1 MMKNCF
7 SHNTNWLRSNIN
19 IDYRILFIQFGDFE
33 KAIFDLETNDGETYY
48 SQRYSVEWVKKLAQF
63 VDSILVICLSKDYS
77 NRPCH
82 KKITT
87 TGINYWG
94 NKLNKKILIEEIKKF
109 NPTHI
114 ILTTPL
120 DPVISY
126 SIKNKIKIFPIFAD
140 SFFKKKLSPR
150 KTIIRDF
157 YKFIRIQRLSYLL
170 QQKEIKWVANHNIP
184 SCISLH
190 SIGIDLQ
197 KIIPWD
203 WPEHSNLH
211 KYPPKKLP
219 TAKRYEIIYI
229 GSIREEK
236 GVGDLLSAINI
247 LLNNKRCPF
256 NLKLHLIG
264 QGNLSMFSEMVS
276 SLRIKDFVQFH
287 GVVNNSKIIPLINS
301 KDLIIVPSRNDY
313 PEGLPITIYESF
325 VAKTPLIVST
335 HRMFT
340 SLLSNKKNVVFFQE
354 RDAFDL
360 AKKIFQLL
368 TNKDLYATLS
378 NNSTIS
384 YKRISCKAKWADVI
398 AAILSGSEES
408 ENWLTSH
415 CLVNELRKKQ
425 ISLQ

>member
-1 MMKNCF
+1 
-7 SHNTNWLRSNIN
+7 
-19 IDYRILFIQFGDFE
+19 
-33 KAIFDLETNDGETYY
+33 
-48 SQRYSVEWVKKLAQF
+48 
-63 VDSILVICLSKDYS
+63 
-77 NRPCH
+77 
-82 KKITT
+82 
-87 TGINYWG
+87 
-94 NKLNKKILIEEIKKF
+94 
-109 NPTHI
+109 
-114 ILTTPL
+114 
-120 DPVISY
+120 
-126 SIKNKIKIFPIFAD
+126 
-140 SFFKKKLSPR
+140 
-150 KTIIRDF
+150 
-157 YKFIRIQRLSYLL
+157 
-170 QQKEIKWVANHNIP
+170 
-184 SCISLH
+184 
-190 SIGIDLQ
+190 
-197 KIIPWD
+197 
-203 WPEHSNLH
+203 
-211 KYPPKKLP
+211 
-219 TAKRYEIIYI
+219 
-229 GSIREEK
+229 
-236 GVGDLLSAINI
+236 
-247 LLNNKRCPF
+247 
-256 NLKLHLIG
+256 
-264 QGNLSMFSEMVS
+264 MFSEMVS

-287 GVVNNSKIIPLINS
+287 GIVNNSKIIPLINS